1 MGRVSLKPT
10 FIGLGVWLSGL
21 VCLCCWALAWP
32 PVCLAAGQGAAPVSD
47 WSETT
52 VNTIARLRQQAFT
65 ASQSGQFVEAE
76 QYWSELI
83 EYLPQEAALW
93 SNRGNVRVS
102 QNRLEE
108 AIADYNQAVDLA
120 PDQPDPYLNRGTAL
134 EGLGEWQA
142 AIADYNR
149 ALDLNPEDAAA
160 YNNRGNAR
168 AGLGQWQAALG
179 DYQRAVEIDPQF
191 AFARVNAALADYQ
204 LDHRQAAIRQFRNLT
219 RRYPNFADARA
230 ALTAALWLEG
240 QPGEA
245 ESNWVAVA
253 GLDPRYKDLTWVSQ
267 VRRWPPAMVE
277 ALDKFLS
284 LSN

>member
-1 MGRVSLKPT
+1 MGAVGWKPR
-10 FIGLGVWLSGL
+10 FMGFCGWLCVFLYGWTL
-21 VCLCCWALAWP
+21 AWIPLALAAEPGAPTLSAWP
-32 PVCLAAGQGAAPVSD
+32 Q
-47 WSETT
+47 TT
-52 VNTIARLRQQAFT
+52 IDTIARLRQQAFT
-65 ASQSGQFVEAE
+65 ASQSGQFLEAE
-76 QYWSELI
+76 DYWTELI
-83 EYLPQEAALW
+83 GYLPREAALW

-108 AIADYNQAVDLA
+108 AIADYNQAIDLA

-134 EGLGEWQA
+134 EGLGQWQA
-142 AIADYNR
+142 AIADYTTVLR
-149 ALDLNPEDAAA
+149 LNPEDAAA

-168 AGLGQWQAALG
+168 AGLGQWQEALT
-179 DYQRAVEIDPQF
+179 DYQQAVAIDPQF
-191 AFARVNAALADYQ
+191 AFARVNAALAEYQ
-204 LDHRQAAIRQFRNLT
+204 LDHRQSAIRQFRNLT

-253 GLDPRYKDLTWVSQ
+253 GLDPRYKDLDWVSQ
-267 VRRWPPAMVE
+267 VRRWPPAMVG
-277 ALDKFLS
+277 ALEKFLT